1 MNEDFRKFAVS
12 QGING
17 NTFDSYKKVTNSI
30 ISPTILE
37 ERHLNVAT
45 MDIFSRLMFDRIIV
59 LGTEINGEVA
69 NIVTSQMMYLNQV
82 DSKADIKLFINS
94 PGGSVIDGLA
104 IYDIMNWVEPD
115 VATYAMGMAAS
126 MGSIILSSGAKGKR
140 YALPNS
146 KVMIHQV
153 STGIGYINT
162 ADLKIEYDEVNNIFT
177 GMVINTRTVITF
189 SGTSVKELEKEF
201 KNSVEDYLEW
211 CKEDGIAP
219 EKPYSGKFNVRLTPQ
234 LHQEAAVKAG
244 KMGISLNRFVERAIE
259 REINEG

>member
-59 LGTEINGEVA
+59 LGTEINEDVA

-115 VATYAMGMAAS
+115 VATYTMGMAAS
-126 MGSIILSSGAKGKR
+126 MGSILLSSGAKGKR
-140 YALPNS
+140 HSLPHS
-146 KVMIHQV
+146 QIMIHQV
-153 STGIGYINT
+153 SGGSVGQCADIQIMANEIAKHQTVLYNILAENTGKTFKQIEKDADRDHWFT
-162 ADLKIEYDEVNNIFT
+162 ASEALAYGLIDEI
-177 GMVINTRTVITF
+177 IT
-189 SGTSVKELEKEF
+189 KK
-201 KNSVEDYLEW
+201 K
-211 CKEDGIAP
+211 
-219 EKPYSGKFNVRLTPQ
+219 
-234 LHQEAAVKAG
+234 
-244 KMGISLNRFVERAIE
+244 
-259 REINEG
+259 